1 MANRR
6 LPVRKIKEVL
16 RLKLDCG
23 ISERE
28 ISRICLISRS
38 TVADYVRRS
47 TIAGLKWAEA
57 ISLTDAEIED
67 RLFPA
72 QTIPE
77 TKQRPLPDFNYIYD
91 QLRAYQKFNLTLA
104 QLWLEYKAKHAD
116 GYQYSQYC
124 ELYRCWRK
132 KLDYCMRQEHRAGE
146 KVFVDYSDGL
156 SIVDALTGELTL
168 TQLFVAVWGAS
179 NYTYAEATMSQ
190 TMPNWIGSHVRAF
203 QYFNSVPHIL
213 VPDNL

>member
-1 MANRR
+1 
-6 LPVRKIKEVL
+6 
-16 RLKLDCG
+16 
-23 ISERE
+23 
-28 ISRICLISRS
+28 
-38 TVADYVRRS
+38 
-47 TIAGLKWAEA
+47 
-57 ISLTDAEIED
+57 
-67 RLFPA
+67 
-72 QTIPE
+72 
-77 TKQRPLPDFNYIYD
+77 
-91 QLRAYQKFNLTLA
+91 
-104 QLWLEYKAKHAD
+104 
-116 GYQYSQYC
+116 
-124 ELYRCWRK
+124 
-132 KLDYCMRQEHRAGE
+132 MRQEHRAGE

>member
-1 MANRR
+1 M
-6 LPVRKIKEVL
+6 RKIIEVP

-28 ISRICLISRS
+28 ISRSCLISRS
-38 TVADYVRRS
+38 TVADYVSRA
-47 TIAGLKWAEA
+47 TITGLKWTEA
-57 ISLTDAEIED
+57 VSLTDAEIED

-72 QTIPE
+72 QTITE

-91 QLRAYQKFNLTLA
+91 QLRAYQKLNLTLA
-104 QLWLEYKAKHAD
+104 QLWLEYKEKHAD
-116 GYQYSQYC
+116 GYQYFQYC

-146 KVFVDYSDGL
+146 KVFVDYADSL

-168 TQLFVAVWGAS
+168 T
-179 NYTYAEATMSQ
+179 
-190 TMPNWIGSHVRAF
+190 
-203 QYFNSVPHIL
+203 
-213 VPDNL
+213 